1 MTEQTA
7 AERSNVRRYTWQMAA
22 AAALYVGLIVG
33 GSALADPDSP
43 AGAVLELLPIIP
55 VVWMLLAALR
65 FVRGLDEYLR
75 PLMMAA
81 AGVGFVAAMLAAV
94 VLGMIEGVVG
104 GIPHLVWGVFV
115 TGMSAW
121 GLAAMVLTRRGAR

>member
-33 GSALADPDSP
+33 GGALADSDSP

-75 PLMMAA
+75 PLMMTA

>member
-33 GSALADPDSP
+33 GGALADPDSP
-43 AGAVLELLPIIP
+43 AGAVLELLPIVP

-75 PLMMAA
+75 PLMMTA

>member
-33 GSALADPDSP
+33 GGALADPDSP

-75 PLMMAA
+75 PLMMTA

-121 GLAAMVLTRRGAR
+121 GLAAMVLTRRGER

>member
-75 PLMMAA
+75 PLMMTA

-94 VLGMIEGVVG
+94 VLGMIEGVVS

>member
-33 GSALADPDSP
+33 GGALADPDSP

-75 PLMMAA
+75 PLMMTA

>member
-33 GSALADPDSP
+33 GGALVDPDSP

-75 PLMMAA
+75 PLMMTA